1 MKKLSRNLV
10 IIIITLAALAIIVF
24 VLNKNKSKNEAE
36 TAIVAQQNEFVNVE
50 VDTVKYAVINTAHKS
65 NGVFAPL
72 QELQMSAEQSGR
84 VLKVFVKEGD
94 RVSIGQPLA
103 LVKADQISVDLEKA
117 KAAYQ
122 NAKTNYTRYSEAFKS
137 GGVTK
142 QDVDKAKLD
151 LSNAEAA
158 LNQSKISYGDATIK
172 APINGI
178 INLKTVEPGTVVSP
192 GTSLFEIVNI
202 SSLKFKTSISESR
215 IATIK
220 QGDTININVSAIPDK
235 TFQGVVSFIAPKADE
250 ALSFPVELEV
260 TNTVNTMLK
269 AGMYGSVNFET
280 SSSKKLSINRKAF
293 VGSMSSQQV
302 FVLKPDNTVVLTKV
316 VTGISTENSVEIV
329 NGLSKGDI
337 VVTNGQINLD
347 DGTKVKV
354 MNKANSNNQS
364 K

>member
-1 MKKLSRNLV
+1 MKLFLRKISLFVLPVLVSLFCVEYAIRSLPNSFKLKNEFIENSGGE
-10 IIIITLAALAIIVF
+10 IETLILGSSHTFYGLNPKCFQSKTFNFANISQSPDVDLAI
-24 VLNKNKSKNEAE
+24 LKSYE
-36 TAIVAQQNEFVNVE
+36 
-50 VDTVKYAVINTAHKS
+50 D
-65 NGVFAPL
+65 
-72 QELQMSAEQSGR
+72 EL
-84 VLKVFVKEGD
+84 
-94 RVSIGQPLA
+94 
-103 LVKADQISVDLEKA
+103 
-117 KAAYQ
+117 
-122 NAKTNYTRYSEAFKS
+122 
-137 GGVTK
+137 
-142 QDVDKAKLD
+142 
-151 LSNAEAA
+151 
-158 LNQSKISYGDATIK
+158 
-172 APINGI
+172 